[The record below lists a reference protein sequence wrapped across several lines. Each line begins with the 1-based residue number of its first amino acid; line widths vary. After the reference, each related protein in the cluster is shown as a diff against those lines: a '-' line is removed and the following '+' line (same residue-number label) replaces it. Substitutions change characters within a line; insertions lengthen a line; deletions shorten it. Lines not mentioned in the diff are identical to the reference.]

1 MEQCKNCGQA
11 IGNLEPAHVFQGQ
24 VVCATCFERLSP
36 QPLPYA
42 VPAHPSPVPRKP
54 IQQVEM
60 TAKNW
65 KFYQLIGAII
75 LVPSVIVLF
84 GGFVLA
90 IDTRRASPV
99 PPIVPLAVGGVGT
112 AVGLFFYVRGRLG
125 AWWNHG

>member
-1 MEQCKNCGQA
+1 MEQCKNCGRA
-11 IGNLEPAHVFQGQ
+11 IGNLEPAHVFQGH
-24 VVCATCFERLSP
+24 VVCAACFERLSP

-42 VPAHPSPVPRKP
+42 APAHPDSMPRKP

-84 GGFVLA
+84 GGYVLA
-90 IDTRRASPV
+90 IDARRTPPV
-99 PPIVPLAVGGVGT
+99 PPIIPLLIGGVGT
-112 AVGLFFYVRGRLG
+112 AAGLFLYVRGRVG
-125 AWWNHG
+125 AWWHHG